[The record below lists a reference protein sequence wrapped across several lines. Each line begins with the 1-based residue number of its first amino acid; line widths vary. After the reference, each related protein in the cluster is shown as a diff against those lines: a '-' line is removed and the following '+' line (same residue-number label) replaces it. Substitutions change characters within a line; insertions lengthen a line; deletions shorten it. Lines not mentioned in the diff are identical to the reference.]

1 MARQVFTNGA
11 LQVNSVDL
19 SNHVSSITVNRTVDT
34 PDITAMGASGHEM
47 LPSLRNDSFQVTF
60 RQDFAATSVD
70 ATLDPLF
77 ASGSTFLV
85 KAWAN
90 GTTTSA
96 TNPSYS
102 GTVFISEYTPISGGV
117 GDVLDAPVTFLMANG
132 GAIVR
137 GTS

>member
-1 MARQVFTNGA
+1 MARLVLTNA
-11 LQVNSVDL
+11 SLVVNSVDL
-19 SNHVSSITVNRTVDT
+19 SNHVASVTVNRTVDT

-77 ASGSTFLV
+77 AAGSTFLV
-85 KAWAN
+85 KASAA
-90 GTTTSA
+90 GTTYSA

-102 GTVFISEYTPISGGV
+102 GTCFISEYTPISGNV